1 MSAQPRRFQAPSLL
15 PDQFRENFQSFRRP
29 ERPLDV
35 EIGCGVGFHPLQRA
49 RQHPDRQLVAIEH
62 TQERFEKF
70 ARRVAHHEPFAQLFP
85 VHANAISWVHEI
97 LPAESVDCFFILY
110 PNPNSQNPAQ
120 RWMRM
125 PFMGR
130 LLDSLKVG
138 GTLQMATNIESYA
151 QECREWGERVWGL
164 RLQTFR
170 EIPSLEGIVPRTHFE
185 KKYLERGEA
194 CYDLEFHK
202 IDSKSFYFG
211 AENRS

>member
-1 MSAQPRRFQAPSLL
+1 MNFETRRFQAPSLL
-15 PDQFRENFQSFRRP
+15 AKSFHEEFLNFRRP
-29 ERPLDV
+29 ELPLDV

-49 RQHPDRQLVAIEH
+49 RQFPERQLVAIEH
-62 TQERFEKF
+62 TRKRFEKF
-70 ARRVAHHEPFAQLFP
+70 ARRLARHETMPQLRP

-130 LLDSLKVG
+130 LIDSLKIG
-138 GTLQMATNIESYA
+138 GTIRMATNIASYA
-151 QECREWGERVWGL
+151 EECCDWAERVWGL
-164 RLQTFR
+164 RVQSSR
-170 EIPSLEGIVPRTHFE
+170 ELKSSQEIYPRTHFE
-185 KKYLERGEA
+185 KKYLERGET

-202 IDSKSFYFG
+202 IASKSFYFDT
-211 AENRS
+211 ENPS